1 MIQCFLPMIPP
12 TITAQEK
19 GINFSA
25 RKVYTKSEVKDAEN
39 KFAAHL
45 AAFIPDQPLDGP
57 LKLQVIWSFPITGK
71 HFDGEWKTTRP
82 DTDNLIKLLKDVLSR
97 LRFWKDD
104 AQIALEISE
113 KHYADLPGIF
123 IRISE
128 LN

>member
-25 RKVYTKSEVKDAEN
+25 RKIYTKSEVKDVEA
-39 KFAAHL
+39 KFAAYL
-45 AAFIPDQPLDGP
+45 APFVPDKPLTGA

-97 LRFWKDD
+97 MRFWKDD